1 LNTNNI
7 TRNTK
12 VEFGEISPLKVI
24 FEKGPGFTDNDMA
37 MLEFNLSKES
47 ITQQLTESISK
58 KLQILQEK
66 DT

>member
-1 LNTNNI
+1 M
-7 TRNTK
+7 
-12 VEFGEISPLKVI
+12 SPLKVI

-37 MLEFNLSKES
+37 MLEFNLNKES

-58 KLQILQEK
+58 KLQVLQEK